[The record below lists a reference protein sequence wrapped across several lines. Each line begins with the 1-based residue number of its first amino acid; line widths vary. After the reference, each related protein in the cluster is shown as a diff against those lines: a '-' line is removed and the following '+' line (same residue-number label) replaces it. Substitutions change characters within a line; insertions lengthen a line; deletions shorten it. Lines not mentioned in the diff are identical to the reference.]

1 MGFDDG
7 DCEESAAR
15 QHVFVLREIVMDSRG
30 QLQQIHECALCGV
43 EAYEASDDPG
53 TRPPL

>member
-7 DCEESAAR
+7 DCEESATR
-15 QHVFVLREIVMDSRG
+15 QHVFVPRELVMDERG
-30 QLQQIHECALCGV
+30 KLQQVHQCALCGV
-43 EAYEASDDPG
+43 EAYEASDDPA